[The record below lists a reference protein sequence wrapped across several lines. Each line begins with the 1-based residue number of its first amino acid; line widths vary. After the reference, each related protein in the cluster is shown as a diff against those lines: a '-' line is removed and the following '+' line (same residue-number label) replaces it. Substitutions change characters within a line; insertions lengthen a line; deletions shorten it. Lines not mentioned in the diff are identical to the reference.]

1 MDAVKPLSTTR
12 RNGTP
17 LRVLLIEGDPSTA
30 RQLQDALAARG
41 TEDFELE
48 WVRELVP
55 GLDRLGEGTADVCVL
70 DIALAGSA
78 GARAVLAARVQAPGT
93 PVIVL
98 AGEADEEQAAKA
110 VAEGAHDY
118 LLREQLH
125 PDLVAWGITQ
135 AAYRARRSPRFQ
147 KAPMLDELTG
157 ILNGRGLAT
166 VGERQVRVAAFTR
179 RPFAVLYV
187 DVDGLA
193 GVNDRHGREAGDR
206 LLVDVVTLLAGT
218 FRASDVIAR
227 VGGDEVCVVLCDVTP
242 DGFGEERA
250 QERLAESL
258 ARLNARR
265 EHAPRITLTVGA
277 ARLDPG
283 APCTF
288 DQLLRR
294 ARHAMRDRKRAA
306 A

>member
-12 RNGTP
+12 RNGAP
-17 LRVLLIEGDPSTA
+17 LRVLLIEGDPATA
-30 RQLQDALAARG
+30 RQVQEALAARD

-48 WVRELVP
+48 WERELVP

-70 DIALAGSA
+70 DIGLAGSA
-78 GARAVLAARVQAPGT
+78 GARAVLAARVQAPET

-98 AGEADEEQAAKA
+98 AGEADEEQAAQA

-125 PDLVAWGITQ
+125 PDLVAWGVTQ
-135 AAYRARRSPRFQ
+135 AAYRARRPPRLEQ
-147 KAPMLDELTG
+147 ARMLDELTG
-157 ILNGRGLAT
+157 LLNGRGLAA

-179 RPFAVLYV
+179 RPFAILYV

-193 GVNDRHGREAGDR
+193 DVNDRHGREVGNR
-206 LLVDVVTLLAGT
+206 LLIDVVTLLAGT

-227 VGGDEVCVVLCDVTP
+227 VGGDELCVVLCDVTP

-258 ARLNARR
+258 ARLNGRR
-265 EHAPRITLTVGA
+265 EQAPRIALTVGA

-294 ARHAMRDRKRAA
+294 ARHAMRDRKRAPA
-306 A
+306 

>member
-1 MDAVKPLSTTR
+1 MKPLSATR
-12 RNGTP
+12 RNGAP

-30 RQLQDALAARG
+30 RQVQDALAARG

-78 GARAVLAARVQAPGT
+78 GARAVLAARVQAPEP

-98 AGEADEEQAAKA
+98 AGEAGEEQAAKA

-118 LLREQLH
+118 LVKEQLH

-135 AAYRARRSPRFQ
+135 AAYRARRSPRLEQ
-147 KAPMLDELTG
+147 ARMLDELTG

-193 GVNDRHGREAGDR
+193 GINDRHGREAGDR
-206 LLVDVVTLLAGT
+206 LLVDV
-218 FRASDVIAR
+218 IAR
-227 VGGDEVCVVLCDVTP
+227 VGGDELCVVLCDVTP

-258 ARLNARR
+258 TRLNARR
-265 EHAPRITLTVGA
+265 ENAPRIALTVGA
-277 ARLDPG
+277 ARLDPA

-294 ARHAMRDRKRAA
+294 AKHAMRDRKRAA

>member
-1 MDAVKPLSTTR
+1 MPATGR
-12 RNGTP
+12 RSAP
-17 LRVLLIEGDPSTA
+17 LRVLLIESDPGTA
-30 RQLQDALAARG
+30 RWIGEALASRE
-41 TEDFELE
+41 TESFEVE

-55 GLDRLGEGTADVCVL
+55 GLDRLGEGAADVCVL
-70 DIALAGSA
+70 DLSLGGSA
-78 GARAVLAARVQAPGT
+78 AARTVLAARVQAPDT

-98 AGEADEEQAAKA
+98 AAEADEELAAQA

-118 LLREQLH
+118 LVREQLH

-135 AAYRARRSPRFQ
+135 AAYRARRSPRFEQ
-147 KAPMLDELTG
+147 ARMLDELTG
-157 ILNGRGLAT
+157 VLNGRGLAA

-193 GVNDRHGREAGDR
+193 TINERHGRAAGDR
-206 LLVDVVTLLAGT
+206 VVLDVVTLLAGT

-227 VGGDEVCVVLCDVTP
+227 VGGDELCVILCDVTL

-250 QERLAESL
+250 QERLAEAL

-265 EHAPRITLTVGA
+265 DEAPAIALTIGA
-277 ARLDPG
+277 SRLDP
-283 APCTF
+283 AQPCTF

-294 ARHAMRDRKRAA
+294 ARHAMRDRKLAA